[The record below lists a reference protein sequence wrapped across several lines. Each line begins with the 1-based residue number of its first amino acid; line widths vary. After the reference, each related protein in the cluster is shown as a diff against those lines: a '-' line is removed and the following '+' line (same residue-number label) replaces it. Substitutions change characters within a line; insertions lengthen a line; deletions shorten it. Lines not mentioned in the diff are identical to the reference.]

1 MIIRLDDR
9 SNQPHAVSCNAT
21 GSVQSCVYTAPGAAQ
36 HEARKRAAQR
46 SAAQRHVCVVY
57 HGVALRVV
65 NVHVCQCMLN
75 LCEDVADD
83 NYTRKQM

>member
-1 MIIRLDDR
+1 MQRYRVCPKLRLHR
-9 SNQPHAVSCNAT
+9 AWRRAT
-21 GSVQSCVYTAPGAAQ
+21 RGKKT
-36 HEARKRAAQR
+36 RR

-83 NYTRKQM
+83 NYTRRQM